1 MGFFLG
7 IDLGTSYFKAGIY
20 DDSGS
25 LCGLGRVAVPKNT
38 AVGRCE
44 LPVGSFKNA
53 LESCIGQAIAAAG
66 IVAADITGVSY
77 SSQANSFVLLD
88 ASFSPLTP
96 LVLWPDGRAK
106 GGCER
111 QRRLAQH
118 PEFLTKTGIGI
129 TPDGEWMLAK
139 LDWFQK
145 HDPAL
150 WARTEYVM
158 TISDYLV
165 YALTGRRA
173 GDAGTASMTCL
184 LDVCSGSWWPEAL
197 EIMSLKQEMLS
208 EPLPIGTLAGVVNAQ
223 GASAFGL
230 ARGTRVYAGCL
241 DHYAVAIGAGILGGS
256 RISESTGTVLACVGY
271 RKGYAPRQGVITA
284 RGLEPGRF
292 FQLAFNGNGA
302 TAVEWYQKNYAPQLT
317 IPQLEALACK
327 VPVGSDGLVA
337 LPRSDSYPGLEGF
350 RNVQSWHT
358 PGHFLRAIF
367 ESTAATLKSLMDLLD
382 GEGASGEVIPSG
394 GGARN
399 RLWLQI
405 KADLLQRDYLIQPSG
420 ELATKGAAMLAA
432 GNPSGKVTFVGTI
445 HPESVEVEQ
454 YKQWYKSISI

>member
-1 MGFFLG
+1 MSRFLG
-7 IDLGTSYFKAGIY
+7 IDLGTSYFKAGVW
-20 DDSGS
+20 DGTGRQ
-25 LCGLGRVAVPKNT
+25 CGLGRAFVPKNT
-38 AVGRCE
+38 GNGLCE
-44 LPVGSFKNA
+44 LSVDDFWNTLKEAVSEA
-53 LESCIGQAIAAAG
+53 LADAG
-66 IVAADITGVSY
+66 IPASALDGVSY
-77 SSQANSFVLLD
+77 SSQANSFILLD
-88 ASFSPLTP
+88 GAMEPLTP
-96 LVLWPDGRAK
+96 LVLWPDGRAANS
-106 GGCER
+106 CDPLS
-111 QRRLAQH
+111 RLASQ
-118 PEFLTKTGIGI
+118 PDFMEKTGLGI
-129 TPDGEWMLAK
+129 VPDGEFMLAK
-139 LDWFQK
+139 LDWF
-145 HDPAL
+145 
-150 WARTEYVM
+150 RTNRPEIWSRTASVM

-165 YALTGRRA
+165 FGLTGRRA
-173 GDAGTASMTCL
+173 GDMTTASLTAL
-184 LDVCSGSWWPEAL
+184 LDVSKGSWWPEAL
-197 EIMSLKQEMLS
+197 EAFGLREDMLS
-208 EPLPIGTLAGVVNAQ
+208 EPLATGTLAGKISPD
-223 GASAFGL
+223 GAARSAL
-230 ARGTRVYAGCL
+230 EAGTPFYAGCL
-241 DHYAVAIGAGILGGS
+241 DHYAVAIGAGITAGG

-350 RNVQSWHT
+350 KNVQPSHT

-367 ESTAATLKSLMDLLD
+367 ESTAATLKSLVDLLD
-382 GEGASGEVIPSG
+382 SEGAAGEVIPSG

-445 HPESVEVEQ
+445 HPESEEVEQ

>member
-256 RISESTGTVLACVGY
+256 RISESTGTVLAAVGY
-271 RKGYAPRQGVITA
+271 KQGYSPRQGIITA
-284 RGLEPGRF
+284 PGLDAGHF
-292 FQLAFNGNGA
+292 FQLAFDGNGA
-302 TAVEWYQKNYAPQLT
+302 TAVEWYQKNYAPDKT
-317 IPQLEALACK
+317 ILQLEEEARK
-327 VPVGSDGLVA
+327 VPAGCDGLA
-337 LPRSDSYPGLEGF
+337 AKPRSDSYKGLEGF
-350 RNVQSWHT
+350 TGVKPEHT
-358 PGHFLRAIF
+358 PAHFLRAIF
-367 ESTAATLKSLMDLLD
+367 ESTAATLVGLVDLLD
-382 GEGASGEVIPSG
+382 PDKQVTEIIPSG

-399 RLWLQI
+399 TLWLQI
-405 KADLLQRDYLIQPSG
+405 KSERLQRRYLPQASG
-420 ELATKGAAMLAA
+420 ELATKGAA
-432 GNPSGKVTFVGTI
+432 TI
-445 HPESVEVEQ
+445 CMM
-454 YKQWYKSISI
+454 